1 MRSAIKP
8 YAINLSLLFLL
19 NCGYHRLD
27 RVPGLSSKNTGEIR
41 VSIQPFEISCPKF
54 EYEGYFRQALEARVI
69 SATTWKLVPIHQSA
83 KWVFHGFVE
92 SCEIHTVGFLV
103 PKQEGSKQKINQSN
117 PDSDNGPI
125 PFRSEIRLRASIE
138 LRDWQTGEPLFK
150 MPSTTFSCQSN
161 ITPNGISTECIR
173 DMAEDLVDSFFA
185 NLVVNGFDSISIRQ
199 KS

>member
-1 MRSAIKP
+1 M
-8 YAINLSLLFLL
+8 
-19 NCGYHRLD
+19 
-27 RVPGLSSKNTGEIR
+27 PGLSSKDTGEIR
-41 VSIQPFEISCPKF
+41 VSIRPFEISCPRF

-103 PKQEGSKQKINQSN
+103 PKQKINQSN
-117 PDSDNGPI
+117 PDSDYGPV
-125 PFRSEIRLRASIE
+125 PFRSEVRLRASME
-138 LRDWQTGEPLFK
+138 LRDWQTGELLFK

-161 ITPNGISTECIR
+161 ITPNGINTECIR
-173 DMAEDLVDSFFA
+173 DMAEELIDSFFA
-185 NLVVNGFDSISIRQ
+185 NLVVNGFDSIFIRQ